1 MRHLRGGDFIT
12 PNISYVEETEEL
24 VIKPVVI
31 EKEEIKFYI
40 ASNIVRP
47 VYNEYTA
54 VKNMTWGDW
63 VNSEYNTSGFYTDSA
78 QYPAIFYNVNGLGF
92 NVCENGTVVL
102 ITDIIIENKQYNLT

>member
-31 EKEEIKFYI
+31 KKEEIKFYI
-40 ASNIVRP
+40 ASNIVMP

-78 QYPAIFYNVNGLGF
+78 
-92 NVCENGTVVL
+92 
-102 ITDIIIENKQYNLT
+102 